1 MKRKI
6 TKRDILFFIIGIIT
20 VITFDA
26 IINWEDNMTS
36 FKEGFEEGYQDGRAK

>member
-6 TKRDILFFIIGIIT
+6 TKRDFLFFIIGIIT
-20 VITFDA
+20 MITFDA
-26 IINWEDNMTS
+26 IINWEDNMKS